1 MKIIN
6 WFQIP
11 ATDMDRAVKFYTAV
25 LGASFHRME
34 HGGSKHAFFAMDTLE
49 SERTGGEIV
58 QSAMFGKPGQDG
70 TTIYL
75 SAPGS
80 LKTVLERVEPAGGK
94 IVMPHTGIGE
104 NGFIA
109 LVLDTE
115 GNRIGLH
122 SMTA

>member
-1 MKIIN
+1 MKVVT
-6 WFQIP
+6 WFQVP
-11 ATDMDRAVKFYTAV
+11 ATDMDRAVKFYSTV

-34 HGGSKHAFFAMDTLE
+34 HGGDKHAFFAMDTLK
-49 SERTGGEIV
+49 SECTGGEIV
-58 QSAMFGKPGQDG
+58 QSAKFRQPGQDG
-70 TTIYL
+70 PAIYFD
-75 SAPGS
+75 APGG
-80 LKTVLERVEPAGGK
+80 LKAVLERVGPAGGK
-94 IVMPHTGIGE
+94 VVMPHTSIGE